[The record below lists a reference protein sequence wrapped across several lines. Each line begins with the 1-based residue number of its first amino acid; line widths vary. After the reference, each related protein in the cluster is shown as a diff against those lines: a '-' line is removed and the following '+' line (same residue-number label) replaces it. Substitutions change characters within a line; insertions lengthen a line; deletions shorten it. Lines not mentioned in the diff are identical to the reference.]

1 MDKRDRICD
10 KALELFLRD
19 GYEQTPLS
27 RVAKALG
34 LSKAGLYHY
43 FSSKEELLFQI
54 HERQMERTF
63 IPVLEKAEK
72 IADPTERVAFF
83 MREYILHAMT
93 QDPSVRVVVH
103 ETQNLA
109 RTHRAR
115 IDRVWRRGF
124 DLIRNA
130 LLEMK
135 AAGKAKDVNMTF
147 ATFGALGMCSWI
159 FYWFDYSRQES
170 ARELA
175 DTYVEI
181 FLRGLS
187 K

>member
-1 MDKRDRICD
+1 MDKRDEICD
-10 KALELFLRD
+10 KALELFLTD

-54 HERQMERTF
+54 HERQMERMF
-63 IPVLEKAEK
+63 IPLLEEAEK
-72 IADPTERVAFF
+72 FPDPAERVAFF
-83 MREYILHAMT
+83 MRQYILHAMT
-93 QDPSVRVVVH
+93 PDPSVRLLVH

-109 RTHRAR
+109 KTHRAR
-115 IDRVWRRGF
+115 INRIWRRGF

-135 AAGKAKDVNMTF
+135 AAGKAKDLNMTF

-159 FYWFDYSRQES
+159 FYWFDYSRQE
-170 ARELA
+170 AAPELA

-181 FLRGLS
+181 FLRGLTT
-187 K
+187 